1 MKLLRSLILGTS
13 ALLAA
18 SVTLAASPLLAPAE
32 LNALLKNPT
41 VRVIDIRDAKAY
53 AEKRIP
59 GAVSAP
65 YGEWRGPAA
74 NPGELPELPKL
85 TALVQRLGL
94 TPATHAVVVSSGA
107 DTTDFGAAARVYW
120 TLKVLGLKELSVL
133 NGGVKAWAQA
143 NLPQDAVAVNVASS
157 SFVPTLD
164 RSLIATRDEVKAQ
177 IESGKG
183 RLVDSRPADF
193 FNGDTRHQA
202 AKLPGTLKG
211 AVNLEHSRWFA
222 PGTSTLAAPEE
233 IRRIAATLPPASA
246 SADTVSFCN
255 TGHWAATNWFAL
267 SEVAG
272 QKNVKLYAGSMVEWT
287 QSPLSALMDNIP
299 SRAKQLA
306 IDARLWA
313 ERTTK

>member
-1 MKLLRSLILGTS
+1 MKLLRSLLLGTASLLTAS
-13 ALLAA
+13 AALAA
-18 SVTLAASPLLAPAE
+18 PPMLAPAE
-32 LNALLKNPT
+32 LNALLKSPA
-41 VRVIDIRDAKAY
+41 VRVIDIRDPKAY
-53 AEKRIP
+53 ADKRIP

-143 NLPQDAVAVNVASS
+143 NLPQDAVAVNVAASN
-157 SFVPTLD
+157 FAPTVD
-164 RSLIATRDEVKAQ
+164 KSLIATRDEVKAQ
-177 IESGKG
+177 IETGKG

-202 AKLPGTLKG
+202 AKLPSTLKG

-222 PGTSTLAAPEE
+222 PGTSNLAAPEE
-233 IRRIAATLPPASA
+233 IRRIAATLPAASA
-246 SADTVSFCN
+246 DADTVSFCN

-287 QSPLSALMDNIP
+287 QSPLAALMDNIP

-313 ERTTK
+313 ERTVK

>member
-1 MKLLRSLILGTS
+1 MKLLRSLLLGTASLLTAS
-13 ALLAA
+13 AALAA
-18 SVTLAASPLLAPAE
+18 PPLLAPAE
-32 LNALLKNPT
+32 LNALLKSPA
-41 VRVIDIRDAKAY
+41 VRVIDIRDPKAY
-53 AEKRIP
+53 ADKRIP

-143 NLPQDAVAVNVASS
+143 NLPQDAVAVNVAASN
-157 SFVPTLD
+157 FAPTVD
-164 RSLIATRDEVKAQ
+164 KSLIATRDEVKAQ
-177 IESGKG
+177 IETGKG

-222 PGTSTLAAPEE
+222 PGTFNLAAPEE
-233 IRRIAATLPPASA
+233 IRRIAATLPAASA
-246 SADTVSFCN
+246 DADTVSFCN

-287 QSPLSALMDNIP
+287 QSPLAALMDNIP

-313 ERTTK
+313 ERTVK